1 MDDLRGNFNTAE
13 LGSNADRTSKCLDF
27 AGHHSTL
34 KNNEVNVSVEHIDI
48 WNVRRMVIAAFLGI
62 AYAAYDRA
70 LDFWPLGFASGL
82 RGLFD
87 LLGGLLLALLIVGIL
102 LVWFVSAIA
111 AQYDRRFRGM
121 ASSFIAII
129 IVPVCFGTIVTVPL
143 FDPWLWYA
151 ILNKS
156 SFEAAAAT
164 SGSSQNSPKFAI
176 IEARDVST
184 GIAGVGLNHF
194 VALIYSEG
202 DPHKHVHSDSDEEK
216 LASNPV
222 LTHLYGNFYR
232 RDEYW

>member
-1 MDDLRGNFNTAE
+1 MAK

-34 KNNEVNVSVEHIDI
+34 NHNEVNVSVERVDI
-48 WNVRRMVIAAFLGI
+48 WNVRRMVIAAFLGTACA
-62 AYAAYDRA
+62 AYARA
-70 LDFWPLGFASGL
+70 LDFWPLGFANGL

-87 LLGGLLLALLIVGIL
+87 LLGGPLLVLSVVGIL
-102 LVWFVSAIA
+102 LVWFISAIA
-111 AQYDRRFRGM
+111 AQYDRRLRGM

-129 IVPVCFGTIVTVPL
+129 IVPVWFGTIVTVPL

-151 ILNKS
+151 IFNKS

-184 GIAGVGLNHF
+184 GIAGVSVDHF

-202 DPHKHVHSDSDEEK
+202 DPHKHVYSNSDEEK
-216 LASNPV
+216 LASSSV